1 MTANP
6 KPAKKS
12 ESDRTEKIY
21 LTMDKKVVRALEII
35 AGDARDKSKAVE
47 RIINEYVEF
56 REDLLKKQ
64 RKYNQVMAALQG
76 QTFDGSLEYKIDF
89 LDAYIAQNPD
99 NRELAEI
106 WLRAKQTNDTGK
118 IENLYKI
125 ITVRI
130 DKLEANLEQ
139 IIG

>member
-6 KPAKKS
+6 KPVKKTD
-12 ESDRTEKIY
+12 SDRTEKIY

-35 AGDARDKSKAVE
+35 AGDPRDKSKAVE

-56 REDLLKKQ
+56 REELLKKQ

-89 LDAYIAQNPD
+89 LDAYIAQNPE

-106 WLRAKQTNDTGK
+106 WLRAKQTNDIKK
-118 IENLYKI
+118 IENLYKT
-125 ITVRI
+125 ITARI
-130 DKLEANLEQ
+130 DKLEENLEK

>member
-1 MTANP
+1 MTTT
-6 KPAKKS
+6 AKKS
-12 ESDRTEKIY
+12 DTDRTEKIY

-56 REDLLKKQ
+56 REDLLKKR

-89 LDAYIAQNPD
+89 LDAYIEKNQD
-99 NRELAEI
+99 NRKLGEI
-106 WLRAKQTNDTGK
+106 WLRAKQTNDIPK
-118 IENLYKI
+118 IDNLYTKI
-125 ITVRI
+125 TAYI
-130 DKLEANLEQ
+130 DKLEDNIDQ
-139 IIG
+139 IIGIN

>member
-6 KPAKKS
+6 KPVKKS
-12 ESDRTEKIY
+12 DSDRTEKIY

-35 AGDARDKSKAVE
+35 AGDPRDKSKAVE

-56 REDLLKKQ
+56 REELLKKQ

-106 WLRAKQTNDTGK
+106 WLRAKQTNDTAK
-118 IENLYKI
+118 IENLYKT
-125 ITVRI
+125 ITARI
-130 DKLEANLEQ
+130 DKLESNLEA

>member
-6 KPAKKS
+6 KPVKKTD
-12 ESDRTEKIY
+12 SDRTEKIY

-35 AGDARDKSKAVE
+35 AGDPRDKSKAVE

-56 REDLLKKQ
+56 REELLKKQ

-76 QTFDGSLEYKIDF
+76 QTFDDSLEYKIDF

-106 WLRAKQTNDTGK
+106 WLRAKQTNDIKK
-118 IENLYKI
+118 IENLYKT
-125 ITVRI
+125 ITARI
-130 DKLEANLEQ
+130 DKLEENLEK